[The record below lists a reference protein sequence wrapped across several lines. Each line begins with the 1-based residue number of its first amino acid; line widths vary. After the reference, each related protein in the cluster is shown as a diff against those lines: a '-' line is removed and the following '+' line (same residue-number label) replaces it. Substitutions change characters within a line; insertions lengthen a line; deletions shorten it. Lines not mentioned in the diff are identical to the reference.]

1 MKSAGEKKMK
11 EGGDGRITLF
21 IVDDHELVRAGLREM
36 VKGEE
41 DIVLVGEA
49 ESGKEAL
56 EKARLL
62 RPRVLLV
69 DVKLEDMSGI
79 DVVRRLKREEEG
91 KDIECLMLTVYG
103 DLDVAT
109 EALRAGAI
117 GYILKDCSKEELL
130 GAVRRAGAG
139 EPHLDPEVSRRIL
152 QVLKEDG
159 EGRLRVLL
167 TRKEKKELVG
177 EGASELLSP
186 REAEVL
192 RLIVRGYSNR
202 DIAREL
208 FISEST
214 VKSHT
219 SAIYRKLGAE
229 DRAGAILAA
238 IKRGWI

>member
-1 MKSAGEKKMK
+1 MAVAENSGC
-11 EGGDGRITLF
+11 ISLF

-36 VKGEE
+36 IKDEA
-41 DIVLVGEA
+41 DIELVGEA
-49 ESGKEAL
+49 ESGREAL
-56 EKARLL
+56 EKAREL
-62 RPRVLLV
+62 RPDVLLV
-69 DVKLEDMSGI
+69 DVKLDDMSGI
-79 DVVRRLKREEEG
+79 DVVRQLKREEAVR
-91 KDIECLMLTVYG
+91 DAECLMLTVYS
-103 DLDVAT
+103 DVDVAA

-130 GAVRRAGAG
+130 SAVRRARQG
-139 EPHLDPEVSRRIL
+139 EPHLDPEVSRKIL
-152 QVLKEDG
+152 SALKEDG
-159 EGRLRVLL
+159 EGRLKALL

-177 EGASELLSP
+177 ETAGELLTE

-214 VKSHT
+214 VKSHAA
-219 SAIYRKLGAE
+219 AIYRKLGAE
-229 DRAGAILAA
+229 DRTGAILAA